1 MQENNLDIEKQL
13 AVFTKDDIAD
23 YLTLS
28 RPFRSDTFAIIH
40 VRSGKFIFLCNSTV
54 FSLQANNLF
63 FALPGSVYELQHIA
77 ENSSILGISFSKK
90 YLEVQGIHTTSEKMA
105 RIFSSEMQLQCVLT
119 TQESGDVGADMESL
133 YRKMNYPAETPYLQE
148 IVKYAFLSTIYTSSL
163 VFYKKNKTGV
173 VKLNRNEEIAD
184 NFINLL
190 TISIKAERGVQF
202 FADALFV
209 SSRHLSKV
217 VKQVTGKTRSE
228 LINAAVIREAKIL
241 LSAKSTNVTHVA
253 ALLQFS
259 DPSSFGKY
267 FKRYAG
273 LSPSEYRQNC
283 RNIKKVPF

>member
-63 FALPGSVYELQHIA
+63 FALPGSVYELQHIG
-77 ENSSILGISFSKK
+77 ENTLILGISFSKK
-90 YLEVQGIHTTSEKMA
+90 YLEIQGIHPTSEKMA

-119 TQESGDVGADMESL
+119 SQESVDIGADMESL
-133 YRKMNYPAETPYLQE
+133 YRKMNYPAGTPYLQE
-148 IVKYAFLSTIYTSSL
+148 IVKYAFLSAIYTSSL
-163 VFYKKNKTGV
+163 VFYKKNKTEV
-173 VKLNRNEEIAD
+173 VKLNRNEEITD
-184 NFINLL
+184 SFINLL

-217 VKQVTGKTRSE
+217 VKEVTGKTPSE

-253 ALLQFS
+253 AILQFS